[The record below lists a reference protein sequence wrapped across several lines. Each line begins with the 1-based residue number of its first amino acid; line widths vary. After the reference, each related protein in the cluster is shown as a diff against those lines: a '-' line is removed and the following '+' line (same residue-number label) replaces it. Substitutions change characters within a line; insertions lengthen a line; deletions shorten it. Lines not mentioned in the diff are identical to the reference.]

1 MCALN
6 PLDTYL
12 LQNAHGNEHIGVHDV
27 VQVDFP
33 HCWGAITC
41 NNNNSSCYNVDFV
54 LS

>member
-1 MCALN
+1 MVCALN

-12 LQNAHGNEHIGVHDV
+12 LQNVHGKEHIGVHDV

-41 NNNNSSCYNVDFV
+41 KFCFYSC
-54 LS
+54 